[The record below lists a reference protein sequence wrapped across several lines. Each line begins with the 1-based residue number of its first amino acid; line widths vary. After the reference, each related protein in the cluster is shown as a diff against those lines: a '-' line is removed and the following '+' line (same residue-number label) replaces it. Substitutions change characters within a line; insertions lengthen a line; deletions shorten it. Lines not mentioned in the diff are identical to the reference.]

1 MKAFDY
7 LVADDLNAALMEY
20 SEGNATLKAGGID
33 LLDLMK
39 ENIEKPDTLLSID
52 RVEALRF
59 IREEGGAVHVGATT
73 TLADMARNDILRE
86 KFAALH
92 QAASSTATPQVRQRA
107 TVAGN
112 LCQRPR
118 CWYYR
123 NIEFNCLKK
132 GGSVCYA
139 VDGENE
145 HHAVFGGGPCHI
157 IHPSNIAPALVALN
171 AILIVQQGQAEEE
184 QMPAADFFALPRDS
198 MYAEHKLKA
207 GQIITKIILP
217 HVPSQSATVE
227 FREKQ
232 SFDWPIASASVARI
246 NGQWRVCLGAVAPI
260 PWLSEPAMAVLG
272 NREITA
278 ELAARAGEAAG
289 QNAEPMSHNGYKVKL
304 IKVAVRRAL
313 LAAAGMEVPS

>member
-7 LVADDLNAALMEY
+7 LVADNLDAALAEY
-20 SEGNATLKAGGID
+20 GQGHATLKAGGID

-52 RVEALRF
+52 GVEALRF
-59 IREEGGAVHVGATT
+59 IREEGGVVQIGATT
-73 TLADMARNDILRE
+73 TLADLARNDVIRE
-86 KFAALH
+86 KFAALY
-92 QAASSTATPQVRQRA
+92 QAAATTATPQVRQRA
-107 TVAGN
+107 TIAGN

-123 NIEFNCLKK
+123 NVEFNCLKK

-171 AILIVQQGQAEEE
+171 ATIIAQQAEGDEQ

-198 MYAEHKLKA
+198 MYAEHKLKE
-207 GQIITKIILP
+207 GQIITQITLP
-217 HVPSQSATVE
+217 QAPSQSATVE

-246 NGQWRVCLGAVAPI
+246 NNQWRVCLGAVAPI
-260 PWLSEPAMAVLG
+260 PWLSQPAMEVLG
-272 NREITA
+272 NREMTA
-278 ELAARAGEAAG
+278 ELAARAGDAAAQG
-289 QNAEPMSHNGYKVKL
+289 AEPMSHNGYKVKL

-313 LAAAGMEVPS
+313 LAAAGLEVPS